1 MSRDR
6 FEEQHQDGWQALDL
20 LVGQLE
26 RRQPAPAAGDLPVL
40 YRQLCHQL
48 ALARSRRYGVDLEQ
62 RLNRL
67 ALRAHQQL
75 YHGRRAT
82 SWAAVGRFVRGEF
95 PRRVRA
101 LGGLFWLSLA
111 LFAVPLL
118 GTFAAIQVDSEAA
131 YAILSPAEAAKYENM
146 YAPENQQEDR
156 GAASDFGMFGFYI
169 YNNIS
174 IAFRTFAG
182 GMLFGLGSIFF
193 LVFNGFAI
201 GAVAG
206 HLGQAGLGETFYPF
220 VIAHGS
226 FELTAIVLAGAAGL
240 KLGLALLSPGRA
252 SRARSLAIAAKDSVP
267 LVYGIAGMLLVAA
280 FIEAFWSSTHTL
292 PGVVRYGVGTVL
304 WVLVVGYLALA
315 GRGRES

>member
-1 MSRDR
+1 MNRDR
-6 FEEQHQDGWQALDL
+6 FEEQHQAAWRALEG

-26 RRQPAPAAGDLPVL
+26 NRQPAPGAGELPEL
-40 YRQLCHQL
+40 YRHLCHQL
-48 ALARSRRYGVDLEQ
+48 ALVRARRYGVDLEQ

-67 ALRAHQQL
+67 ALRSHQQL
-75 YHGRRAT
+75 YHGRRST
-82 SWAAVGRFVRGEF
+82 SWRAVGRFVRFDF
-95 PRRVRA
+95 PRQVRA
-101 LGGLFWLSLA
+101 LGGLFWLALA
-111 LFAVPLL
+111 LFAVPLV
-118 GTFAAIQVDSEAA
+118 GTFVAIQVEPETA
-131 YAILSPAEAAKYENM
+131 YSILSMAEAAQYEEM
-146 YAPENQQEDR
+146 YSPENQEQR
-156 GAASDFGMFGFYI
+156 AAAADFGMFGFYI

-206 HLGQAGLGETFYPF
+206 HLGHVGLGETFYPF

-240 KLGLALLSPGRA
+240 KLGLALVSPGRLT
-252 SRARSLAIAAKDSVP
+252 RGRSLALAARDSVP
-267 LVYGIAGMLLVAA
+267 LVLGIAGMLLVAA
-280 FIEAFWSSTHTL
+280 FLEAFWSSTHTL
-292 PGVVRYGVGTVL
+292 PATVRFSVGAVL
-304 WVLVVGYLALA
+304 WIVVVGYLAFA